1 MAIFSDSF
9 ELSKAVFDN
18 DRMTLRSPF
27 TPNYDLTGSIF
38 TLNIYFEHIGH
49 RNMKVGEKFSIL
61 FFKL

>member
-38 TLNIYFEHIGH
+38 TLNILNTKDA
-49 RNMKVGEKFSIL
+49 RIL
-61 FFKL
+61 K